1 MEVKKSMKKCE
12 KCGINVENEVKFC
25 PVCGTAF
32 ESDHESSDTSMDYDD
47 IRNDK
52 VMAVLAYLGFLV
64 LIPMFTAKGSRFVR
78 YHVKQGLRLLV
89 TELIFYVG
97 YCILSFTIL
106 SISWHLYSIVK
117 VIGIVRYLFPALT
130 IIGIINVASGR
141 EKELPVIGN
150 IL

>member
-1 MEVKKSMKKCE
+1 MKKCE
-12 KCGINVENEVKFC
+12 KCGINVEKEAKYC

-32 ESDHESSDTSMDYDD
+32 ENNQARSDVLYDHGN

-52 VMAVLAYLGFLV
+52 VMAVLAYLGCLV
-64 LIPMFTAKGSRFVR
+64 LIPMFAAKQSKFVR
-78 YHVKQGLRLLV
+78 YHVRQGLMLLV

-97 YCILSFTIL
+97 YCILSFTVL

-117 VIGIVRYLFPALT
+117 IIGIIRYLFPMLT
-130 IIGIINVASGR
+130 IIGIINAISGM
-141 EKELPVIGN
+141 EKKLPVIGN

>member
-1 MEVKKSMKKCE
+1 MKKCE
-12 KCGINVENEVKFC
+12 KCGINVEKEVKFC

-32 ESDHESSDTSMDYDD
+32 ERDHERPDSSSDCEG

-52 VMAVLAYLGFLV
+52 VMAVLAYLGCLI
-64 LIPMFTAKGSRFVR
+64 LIPMLVAKESKFVR
-78 YHVKQGLRLLV
+78 YHVKQGLILLI
-89 TELIFYVG
+89 TELVFYAG

-117 VIGIVRYLFPALT
+117 IVGIVRYLFPMLT
-130 IIGIINVASGR
+130 IIGIINVISGK
-141 EKELPVIGN
+141 EKELPIIGY

>member
-1 MEVKKSMKKCE
+1 MKKCE

-32 ESDHESSDTSMDYDD
+32 ENGYEQSDSSLDYED

-52 VMAVLAYLGFLV
+52 VMALLAYLGFLV

-78 YHVKQGLRLLV
+78 YHVRQGLRLLV
-89 TELIFYVG
+89 AELIFYMG

-117 VIGIVRYLFPALT
+117 IAGIVRYLFPVLT
-130 IIGIINVASGR
+130 VIGIINVVTGKKKR
-141 EKELPVIGN
+141 LPVIGN

>member
-12 KCGINVENEVKFC
+12 KCGIKVENEVKFC
-25 PVCGTAF
+25 PVCGTVF
-32 ESDHESSDTSMDYDD
+32 ENGYEQPDSSIDYEDV
-47 IRNDK
+47 RNDK

-64 LIPMFTAKGSRFVR
+64 LIPMLTAKESEFVR
-78 YHVKQGLRLLV
+78 YHVRQGLRLLV

-117 VIGIVRYLFPALT
+117 IIGIVRYLFPVL
-130 IIGIINVASGR
+130 IVIGIINVVTGKKKR
-141 EKELPVIGN
+141 LPVIGN